1 MLIQKIYSQLHDNGI
16 VNNSQTFSA
25 KFLKCG
31 SNTFN
36 YLKHKN
42 RDMSLNTQLT
52 CFTQLSKHNNNPAV
66 LECMDLI
73 QSNIKKKYSLSIS
86 ALWF

>member
-1 MLIQKIYSQLHDNGI
+1 MLINKIYSHLHDNGI
-16 VNNSQTFSA
+16 VKNKQTFSS

-52 CFTQLSKHNNNPAV
+52 CFTQLSKHKTNQAV
-66 LECMDLI
+66 AECMDLI
-73 QSNIKKKYSLSIS
+73 QSNIKKKYSLNIS
-86 ALWF
+86 PI